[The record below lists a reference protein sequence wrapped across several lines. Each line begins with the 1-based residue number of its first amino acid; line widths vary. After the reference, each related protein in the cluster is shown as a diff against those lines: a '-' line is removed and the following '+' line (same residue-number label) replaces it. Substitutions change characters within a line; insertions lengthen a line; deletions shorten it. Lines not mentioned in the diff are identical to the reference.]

1 MKLILK
7 DNHIFV
13 VENDNLVYNNIE
25 ADVVLDNVFL
35 SPEARVQ
42 FSVNG
47 GLFKDIKDGR
57 VLIPKVD
64 IKEPYLKLEIR
75 VLNKDNVE
83 VFTTDKI
90 PLTHALI
97 LGQPVEDKYPEII
110 RSLIQATSR
119 LEAQQIEAIS
129 RLEAQQQDI
138 IKVLNYLDTKGD
150 VL

>member
-7 DNHIFV
+7 DGHIFV

-35 SPEARVQ
+35 SPEAKIQ

-57 VLIPKVD
+57 ISVAKGE
-64 IKEPYLKLEIR
+64 IKEPYLKLEVR

-97 LGQPVEDKYPEII
+97 LGQPMQDKYPEII

-119 LEAQQIEAIS
+119 LEAQQK
-129 RLEAQQQDI
+129 DI

>member
-1 MKLILK
+1 MKFILK
-7 DNHIFV
+7 DKHVFI

-25 ADVVLDNVFL
+25 GDVVLDNVFL
-35 SPEARVQ
+35 SPEAKVQ

-47 GLFKDIKDGR
+47 GLFKDIKNSRITINKGE
-57 VLIPKVD
+57 
-64 IKEPYLKLEIR
+64 IKEPYLELTVR

-97 LGQPVEDKYPEII
+97 LGQPIEDKYPEII
-110 RSLIQATSR
+110 RSLIQATNR
-119 LEAQQIEAIS
+119 LEAQQK
-129 RLEAQQQDI
+129 DI

>member
-1 MKLILK
+1 MKFVLK
-7 DNHIFV
+7 DSHIFV

-25 ADVVLDNVFL
+25 GDVVLDNVFL
-35 SPEARVQ
+35 SPEAKIQ
-42 FSVNG
+42 FAVNG
-47 GLFKDIKDGR
+47 GLFKEVENNRI
-57 VLIPKVD
+57 LIAKADV
-64 IKEPYLKLEIR
+64 KEPYFELTIR
-75 VLNKDNVE
+75 VLNKDSVE

-97 LGQPVEDKYPEII
+97 LGQPMEDKYPQII
-110 RSLIQATSR
+110 RSLIQAT
-119 LEAQQIEAIS
+119 S

>member
-7 DNHIFV
+7 DSHIFV

-25 ADVVLDNVFL
+25 GDVVLDNVFL
-35 SPEARVQ
+35 SPEAKVQ

-47 GLFKDIKDGR
+47 GLFKDVKDGR
-57 VLIPKVD
+57 ISIAKGE
-64 IKEPYLKLEIR
+64 IKEPYLKLEVR

-90 PLTHALI
+90 PLTHALV
-97 LGQPVEDKYPEII
+97 LGQPMEDKYPEII

-119 LEAQQIEAIS
+119 LEAQQK
-129 RLEAQQQDI
+129 DI

>member
-7 DNHIFV
+7 DSHIFV

-25 ADVVLDNVFL
+25 GDVVLDNVFL
-35 SPEARVQ
+35 SPEAKVQ

-47 GLFKDIKDGR
+47 GLFKDVKDGR
-57 VLIPKVD
+57 ISIAKGE
-64 IKEPYLKLEIR
+64 IKEPYLKLEVR

-90 PLTHALI
+90 PLTHALV
-97 LGQPVEDKYPEII
+97 LGQPMEDKYPEII
-110 RSLIQATSR
+110 RSLIQATNR
-119 LEAQQIEAIS
+119 LEAQQK
-129 RLEAQQQDI
+129 DI